1 MRRNGPNLFTH
12 LPQAGNRT
20 LPQYAPEGTAE
31 DANNC
36 TIVRRLCTHH
46 RRPVARDNLRP
57 RGCFPAGVCRYR
69 SVDRRHFMEASLER
83 PSIFFSTS
91 PTLKSS

>member
-36 TIVRRLCTHH
+36 TIRQEALYSH
-46 RRPVARDNLRP
+46 RRPVAVTTFD
-57 RGCFPAGVCRYR
+57 RGDVFRK
-69 SVDRRHFMEASLER
+69 LE
-83 PSIFFSTS
+83 SADIDQ
-91 PTLKSS
+91 